1 MMNWTTGKPNARYW
15 VLKLLHDNLGPG
27 DELKNTSLSS
37 QRVAAQAFVTKK
49 GKKLLLI
56 NKYDK
61 EEVLK
66 LPEGAWHITY
76 VDETTGDNPAAERDI
91 TDNQV
96 NLKPFSVAIVEI
108 K

>member
-1 MMNWTTGKPNARYW
+1 

-27 DELKNTSLSS
+27 DELKPTSLSS
-37 QRVAAQAFVTKK
+37 QSVVAQAFVTKK

-61 EEVLK
+61 DEVLK
-66 LPEGAWHITY
+66 LPEGAFHISY
-76 VDETTGDNPAAERDI
+76 VDESTGDNPAAEKDI
-91 TDNQV
+91 TGDQV
-96 NLKPFSVAIVEI
+96 TLRPFTVAIVGF